1 MAKPRS
7 SVDAAGN
14 GSGAVDAEAKLNYF
28 QKLWRYRHYLVI
40 EPFFFF
46 YFMASVFNAVAMQN
60 FPLDKACRVN
70 LGYNKLVCDTM
81 LDKSELG
88 IECDDF
94 DFENTTQG
102 ATPDLADQVIGATG
116 FNYTV
121 CKAELEAQI
130 LAADV
135 SGKRAPMAAIFP
147 LIVLL
152 FAGGWADR
160 YNKRKPCMIM
170 PIIGEALSFTCQIIS
185 SIFFESLPME
195 FGAYCEAI
203 VPALFGGLTFCL
215 MAIYSYITIATP
227 EEDRVF
233 RFGIFAMFV
242 TGVPFIGQ
250 PISGVLFTT
259 LGYTWSFAS
268 AIAFQLIAIFYIIF
282 FIKEVKT
289 TPTTS
294 TTANEPPPLP
304 TTLPPKQQGADNM
317 AYETTNLEELQ
328 GNKNVNFQL
337 TPQMEPKVEVV
348 PPKRSALKELFDPT
362 LVLDCIRFPLIKRPN
377 NGRMLLILLL
387 CAYFLTVGPTSG
399 ENDYWYRF
407 TLKKLAWNGNDFSI
421 YLTLSSGA
429 ALVGTFIGTAIL
441 SKLLKVSDSMIG
453 MLSALSI
460 VCSRVLFA
468 FSSSTSSFYV
478 AGVVDMFVSLR
489 VIAIKTIGS
498 SIVAGDELSKMY
510 SIFGIS
516 EPIAQFIFPPVFS
529 EIYKSTVD
537 SFPGAIWL
545 FGEIFYIPNVL
556 VFVVCYFL
564 LRRRKANEEK
574 SVVEMEQN
582 GGESGGNRANVV
594 PDSEITSL

>member
-102 ATPDLADQVIGATG
+102 ATPDLADQVIGTTG

-121 CKAELEAQI
+121 CKADWRHRS
-130 LAADV
+130 AAD
-135 SGKRAPMAAIFP
+135 SQETSSMAAIFP